1 MIMKTLLS
9 LLVPICCVATF
20 AAQHRPDSIEYG
32 LGFAIS
38 CGDQVAIKTTPSGVA
53 SVSVQAKKE
62 NWSVALD
69 LISDVG
75 PAVAANTVALVS
87 NGFHTIY
94 AFSKQTGKVLW
105 KKEHRTNLLATD
117 GRYFYV
123 LRPDYDGIAALS
135 PDSGETVWSLQI
147 SRQKGRPVD
156 FGFVDG
162 GFLYTDLVVVDLSKR
177 IVVHTWPEHPAIS
190 TIDKSGDGEIFVGD
204 LSGVITV
211 YGESFTQLRTMPAGN
226 GAIVQLTLAGKDVLA
241 AVYDHRVSSTH
252 GQLVLMTR
260 EGNQI
265 WHFVL
270 SSDHWLD
277 QHPFFALDDDVLVVE
292 PGTAKN
298 KMRLVS
304 RKLSTGEMNW
314 ATTDGDFEGPPAVC
328 GQDVYLAESEQILS
342 FSARTGEAINH

>member
-1 MIMKTLLS
+1 MTMKILTS
-9 LLVPICCVATF
+9 LLMPICCVALLAGQRSSNQT
-20 AAQHRPDSIEYG
+20 EYG

-38 CGDQVAIKTTPSGVA
+38 CGDRVTIRTTPSGVA
-53 SVSVQAKKE
+53 SVSAESQKD
-62 NWSVALD
+62 NWSAAPD

-75 PAVAANTVALVS
+75 PVVASNTVALVTNS
-87 NGFHTIY
+87 FHTIY
-94 AFSKQTGKVLW
+94 AFSKQTGKVRW

-147 SRQKGRPVD
+147 PGQKGRPTD
-156 FGFVDG
+156 FGFVEN

-177 IVVHTWPEHPAIS
+177 MVVHTWPEQPAIN
-190 TIDKSGDGEIFVGD
+190 TIARGGAGEIFIGD
-204 LSGVITV
+204 LSGIITV
-211 YGESFTQLRTMPAGN
+211 FDESFTQLRTMHAGD
-226 GAIVQLTLAGKDVLA
+226 GTIIQLALAGKDVLA

-252 GQLVLMTR
+252 GQLVLMAP
-260 EGNQI
+260 EGKQK
-265 WHFVL
+265 WDFAF

-277 QHPFFALDDDVLVVE
+277 QHPFLTVGDDVLVIE
-292 PGTAKN
+292 PGAAKN

-304 RKLSTGEMNW
+304 RKLSTGEVNW

-328 GQDVYLAESEQILS
+328 AQDVYVAVGDQILS
-342 FSARTGEAINH
+342 FDAHTGETVKH